1 MLILF
6 CVGEHNIRE
15 CDVLSSALYPK
26 VFRDYMRFKDEFGPM
41 EPLPTRL
48 YLTGPEIGEQF
59 QVEIEEGKVLNI
71 TILAIGELQSD
82 GQREVFCEMNGQLR
96 AVFITDKTGVEVL
109 FILITYPATLT
120 VKKSMKLNFFTMKTS
135 YISS

>member
-1 MLILF
+1 MRELSRKLSLANPHQFSSLFYLDIIL
-6 CVGEHNIRE
+6 CTGEQNIRE
-15 CDVLSSALYPK
+15 CDVLSAALYPK

-71 TILAIGELQSD
+71 KILAIGELQPD

-96 AVFITDKTGVEVL
+96 AVFITDNTGVEV
-109 FILITYPATLT
+109 
-120 VKKSMKLNFFTMKTS
+120 
-135 YISS
+135 

>member
-1 MLILF
+1 
-6 CVGEHNIRE
+6 
-15 CDVLSSALYPK
+15 
-26 VFRDYMRFKDEFGPM
+26 MRFKDEFGPM

-71 TILAIGELQSD
+71 TILAIGELLPD

-96 AVFITDKTGVEVL
+96 AVFIIDKTGVEVCL
-109 FILITYPATLT
+109 LDLEVVLRCNSFNSTLS
-120 VKKSMKLNFFTMKTS
+120 KQRLGGLKPCRLS
-135 YISS
+135 I

>member
-1 MLILF
+1 M
-6 CVGEHNIRE
+6 
-15 CDVLSSALYPK
+15 YPN

-59 QVEIEEGKVLNI
+59 QIEIEEGKVLNI
-71 TILAIGELQSD
+71 TILAIGELLPD

-96 AVFITDKTGVEVL
+96 AVFITDKTGVEVGIFLPQKECVL
-109 FILITYPATLT
+109 FLFLTDSKLPILGAR
-120 VKKSMKLNFFTMKTS
+120 
-135 YISS
+135 

>member
-1 MLILF
+1 
-6 CVGEHNIRE
+6 
-15 CDVLSSALYPK
+15 
-26 VFRDYMRFKDEFGPM
+26 MRFKDEFGPM

-71 TILAIGELQSD
+71 TILAIGELLPD

-96 AVFITDKTGVEVL
+96 AVFITDKTGVEVRL
-109 FILITYPATLT
+109 RGRRG
-120 VKKSMKLNFFTMKTS
+120 
-135 YISS
+135 

>member
-1 MLILF
+1 MFRSSIILF
-6 CVGEHNIRE
+6 VGEHNIRE
-15 CDVLSSALYPK
+15 CDVLSAALYPS

-59 QVEIEEGKVLNI
+59 QVEIQEGKVLNI
-71 TILAIGELQSD
+71 TILAIGELLPD

-96 AVFITDKTGVEVL
+96 AVFITDKTGVEVCYST
-109 FILITYPATLT
+109 I
-120 VKKSMKLNFFTMKTS
+120 
-135 YISS
+135 